1 LLTTSVFS
9 LLYFFVAIN
18 FLGSS
23 IYLLLKA
30 PRPLA
35 NRLYGALAVAV
46 SLWTVGLGMAGLAT
60 SDTAGEMWM
69 RIAALGWGTLYA
81 LLLHFVLVL
90 TGNASL
96 HRRKFL
102 SVLLYVPAFL
112 TVLANSFPLFLNPD
126 AYLLTRTAYGLVN
139 MAGRSF
145 WDWFFYCY
153 YLSYMTG
160 ILVLLYRYQRGL
172 EDTSRQKRVK
182 SLWRSIIFILIA
194 GSGLD
199 IILHHMYPS
208 LPYFAPLLMF
218 HPLRYT
224 FELLYEQSSI
234 GEQHSLRKSNF
245 LVIIISVFVY
255 VAISFLQIYLRGD
268 LAVFGLFLVNE
279 ASYRGIITQLQM
291 VISILLILKDASLGF
306 FVALVLNALNLF
318 SSVMFLFRTR
328 TSTSI
333 PGIISYLGVIF
344 LLILIKA
351 FLDYERA
358 SRMRI
363 EEQRKTLE
371 ESEQKLYRL
380 AYFDTLTTLPNRESF
395 FQEVSQHIGEAKRA
409 GALLGV
415 LFIDFD
421 SFKSINDTAGHATGD
436 RVLQKISQT
445 LSSSLQP
452 GDFLAR
458 YGGDEFLI
466 QLGPQ
471 PTIEDFSERAQAIL
485 SRLRKPLQL
494 GDDEY
499 FLPASMG
506 LAIYPLDGESVEEL
520 IRHADIA
527 MYAAKTK
534 GKNQLAFCTAD
545 MKDNTTQKM
554 RLSNSLYR
562 ALDRGE
568 LFLHYQTQVA
578 ADTEE
583 IVGFEALL
591 RWKHDEYGV
600 IPPLVFIPM
609 AEQTGMIRP
618 IGLWVI
624 EQACQQLK
632 IFKQHAQK
640 DLSIAI
646 NVSLLQLRDPSIAQ
660 KIGEILARTGT
671 DPKDICIEI
680 TESIAFLDEPY
691 ILLRLKEIK
700 ALGVSLAIDDFGT
713 GYSSLSRLK
722 LFPIDILKIDMEFV
736 QGVGSE
742 IKKET
747 AILKSIIQMGKNL
760 HFHVLAEGV
769 ETEEQAAY
777 LKQQGCDEMQGY
789 YFSKPVGA
797 EEALALLGH
806 DEVDGA

>member
-1 LLTTSVFS
+1 MLTTSVFS

-18 FLGSS
+18 TLGSS

-30 PRPLA
+30 PKPLV

-46 SLWTVGLGMAGLAT
+46 SLWTVGLGIAGLVA
-60 SDTAGEMWM
+60 SDTAGETWM

-81 LLLHFVLVL
+81 ILLHFALVL
-90 TGNASL
+90 TGYGPA
-96 HRRKFL
+96 RRRNYL
-102 SVLLYVPAFL
+102 VGLLYLPAFL

-160 ILVLLYRYQRGL
+160 ILILLYRYQREL
-172 EDTSRQKRVK
+172 EDQNRQKRVK
-182 SLWRSIIFILIA
+182 SLWRSIIFILVA

-199 IILHHMYPS
+199 IVLHQFFPT

-218 HPLRYT
+218 HPLRYA
-224 FELLYEQSSI
+224 FELLYQQGSV
-234 GEQHSLRKSNF
+234 GEEHSLRRSNF
-245 LVIIISVFVY
+245 LVIIISVFAY
-255 VAISFLQIYLRGD
+255 VAISFLQMYLRGD
-268 LAVFGLFLVNE
+268 LDVFGLFMVNE
-279 ASYRGIITQLQM
+279 ASYRGVITQLQM
-291 VISILLILKDASLGF
+291 VISILLVLKITAIGF
-306 FVALVLNALNLF
+306 FVGLILNALNLV
-318 SSVMFLFRTR
+318 SSVMFLVRTHT
-328 TSTSI
+328 TSSI

-344 LLILIKA
+344 LLVLIKA
-351 FLDYERA
+351 FLDHERA
-358 SRMRI
+358 SRERI
-363 EEQRKTLE
+363 EEQRKCLE
-371 ESEQKLYRL
+371 DSERKLYHM
-380 AYFDTLTTLPNRESF
+380 AYYDTLTSLPNRDLF
-395 FQEVSQHIGEAKRA
+395 FQEVAQHIDEAKKT
-409 GALLGV
+409 GAMLGV

-421 SFKSINDTAGHATGD
+421 SFKAINDTAGHATGD
-436 RVLQKISQT
+436 KVLQKIAHT
-445 LSSSLQP
+445 LSSALQEQ
-452 GDFLAR
+452 DFLAR

-471 PTIEDFSERAQAIL
+471 PTIEGFSDRAHAIL
-485 SRLRKPLQL
+485 SQLRKPLSL
-494 GDDEY
+494 GDNEY

-506 LAIYPLDGESVEEL
+506 LAIYPLDGESIDEL

-527 MYAAKTK
+527 MYSAKTK

-554 RLSNSLYR
+554 RLTNSLYR

-568 LFLHYQTQVA
+568 LFLQYQAQIA
-578 ADTEE
+578 SDTEE

-591 RWKHDEYGV
+591 RWKHDEYGI

-624 EQACQQLK
+624 EQSCEQLK
-632 IFKQHAQK
+632 LFKQQTQRN
-640 DLSIAI
+640 LRLAI
-646 NVSLLQLRDPSIAQ
+646 NVSLLQLRDPSIAR
-660 KIGEILARTGT
+660 KIGKILIATET

-680 TESIAFLDEPY
+680 TESVAFMDEPY
-691 ILLRLKEIK
+691 ILERLKELK
-700 ALGVSLAIDDFGT
+700 ALGMSLAIDDFGT

-722 LFPIDILKIDMEFV
+722 LFPIDVLKIDMEFV

-742 IKKET
+742 IQKET

-769 ETEEQAAY
+769 ETKEQVDY
-777 LKQQGCDEMQGY
+777 LKEHGCDEMQGY
-789 YFSKPVGA
+789 YYSRPVDGDA
-797 EEALALLGH
+797 AIALLT
-806 DEVDGA
+806 

>member
-1 LLTTSVFS
+1 MTTSLFS

-18 FLGSS
+18 ILGSS

-30 PRPLA
+30 PKPLS

-46 SLWTVGLGMAGLAT
+46 SLWTVGLGMAGLVV
-60 SDTAGEMWM
+60 SDKAGEIWM

-81 LLLHFVLVL
+81 ILLHFILVI
-90 TGNASL
+90 TGNVTHL
-96 HRRKFL
+96 RRKFL
-102 SVLLYVPAFL
+102 GVLLYAPAFL
-112 TVLANSFPLFLNPD
+112 TILTNSFPLFLNPE

-139 MAGRSF
+139 MAGQSF

-153 YLSYMTG
+153 YLSYMIV
-160 ILVLLYRYQRGL
+160 ILILLYRYQRRL
-172 EDTSRQKRVK
+172 DDKNKQKRVK
-182 SLWRSIIFILIA
+182 SLWRSIIFILVA

-199 IILHHMYPS
+199 IILHQFFPS

-218 HPLRYT
+218 HPLRYI
-224 FELLYEQSSI
+224 FELLHEQGSF
-234 GEQHSLRKSNF
+234 GDEHSLRRSNF

-255 VAISFLQIYLRGD
+255 VVISFLQIYLHGD
-268 LAVFGLFLVNE
+268 LDVFGLITVNE
-279 ASYRGIITQLQM
+279 ASYRGVITQLQM
-291 VISILLILKDASLGF
+291 VISILLVLKITAIGF
-306 FVALVLNALNLF
+306 FVGIILNALNLV
-318 SSVMFLFRTR
+318 SSMIFLIQTN
-328 TSTSI
+328 TASSI
-333 PGIISYLGVIF
+333 PGIISYIGVI
-344 LLILIKA
+344 LLLVLIKE
-351 FLDYERA
+351 FSESERA
-358 SRMRI
+358 SRLRI
-363 EEQRKTLE
+363 EEQRKSLE
-371 ESEQKLYRL
+371 DSERKLYHM
-380 AYFDTLTTLPNRESF
+380 AYYDTLTSLPNRDLF
-395 FQEVSQHIGEAKRA
+395 FQEVAQHIDEAKRA
-409 GALLGV
+409 GAMLGV

-436 RVLQKISQT
+436 KVLKKLAHT
-445 LSSSLQP
+445 LSSALQEQ
-452 GDFLAR
+452 DFLAR

-485 SRLRKPLQL
+485 SQLRKPLSL
-494 GDDEY
+494 GDNEY

-506 LAIYPLDGESVEEL
+506 LAIYPLDGEDIEEL

-527 MYAAKTK
+527 MYSAKTK
-534 GKNQLAFCTAD
+534 GKNQLAFCTTD
-545 MKDNTTQKM
+545 MKNSTTQKM

-568 LFLHYQTQVA
+568 LYLQYQAQVA
-578 ADTEE
+578 SDSEE

-591 RWKHDEYGV
+591 RWKHEEYGI

-624 EQACQQLK
+624 EQSCEQLK
-632 IFKQHAQK
+632 LFKQHTQHE
-640 DLSIAI
+640 LRLAI
-646 NVSLLQLRDPSIAQ
+646 NVSLLQLRDPSIAR
-660 KIGEILARTGT
+660 KIGKILTVTET
-671 DPKDICIEI
+671 DPKNICIEI
-680 TESIAFLDEPY
+680 TESVAFLDEPY
-691 ILLRLKEIK
+691 ILERLKELK
-700 ALGVSLAIDDFGT
+700 ALGMSLAIDDFGT

-722 LFPIDILKIDMEFV
+722 LFPIDVIKIDMEFV

-769 ETEEQAAY
+769 ETEEQATY
-777 LKQQGCDEMQGY
+777 LKEHGCDEMQGY
-789 YFSKPVGA
+789 YYSRPVDGDA
-797 EEALALLGH
+797 AIALLTQKKG
-806 DEVDGA
+806 